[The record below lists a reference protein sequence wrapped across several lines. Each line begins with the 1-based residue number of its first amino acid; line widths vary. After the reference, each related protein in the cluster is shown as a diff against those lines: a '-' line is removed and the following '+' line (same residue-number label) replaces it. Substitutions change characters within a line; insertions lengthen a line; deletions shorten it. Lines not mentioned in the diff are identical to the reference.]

1 MKKSIR
7 KLVFVVI
14 LLLLPLSAF
23 AAEKVSNFYEH
34 STVKQAGTVIEDR
47 EYKASLLIPSP
58 GATPEEIEKI
68 IQRERKI
75 LAEKIKKQNKELLE
89 TKDTMTAKAIDG
101 QNNTLSAFIAKDGI
115 LDKMNKSLSSV
126 SSDIGYMASTFW
138 VIWVILILT
147 LFSAI
152 WIFRIRGK
160 QKVNQLKT
168 QRDLEE
174 IAEQVK
180 DIHDKVVV

>member
-23 AAEKVSNFYEH
+23 AAEKVA
-34 STVKQAGTVIEDR
+34 TVHEQWQERRNGVVVEDR
-47 EYKASLLIPSP
+47 EKITKLTIPAP

-68 IQRERKI
+68 IQFEQAR
-75 LAEKIKKQNKELLE
+75 LARIIGKQNENLLE
-89 TKDTMTAKAIDG
+89 KKDTQTAEAIKTQNGMIDG
-101 QNNTLSAFIAKDGI
+101 LIGKDGI
-115 LDKMNKSLSSV
+115 LDKMNKSLSSI
-126 SSDIGYMASTFW
+126 SRDIGYMARTFW

-147 LFSAI
+147 LFSVI

-160 QKVNQLKT
+160 QKVNQLRT

-180 DIHDKVVV
+180 EIHDKVVV